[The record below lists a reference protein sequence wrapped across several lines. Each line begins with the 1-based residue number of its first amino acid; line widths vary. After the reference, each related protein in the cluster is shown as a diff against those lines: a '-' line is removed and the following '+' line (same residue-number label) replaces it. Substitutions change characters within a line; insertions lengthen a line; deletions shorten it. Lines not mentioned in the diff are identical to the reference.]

1 MTFYYAVENDM
12 EKQIFSMFRFFFLAT
27 ELVDEPV
34 LADQPLNEKGSNTEP
49 LTKEEKEDDDEEA
62 RPSVVQAP
70 SGQLTPGGLLSQAAH
85 LSSRATAEEL
95 GLCSAE
101 QLVRL
106 HDALGGVMRSVVL
119 ELQSRLCQ
127 ADG

>member
-1 MTFYYAVENDM
+1 MGKFIDLGVNVYAKN
-12 EKQIFSMFRFFFLAT
+12 KYFPQ

-34 LADQPLNEKGSNTEP
+34 LADQPLVEKGSNTEP
-49 LTKEEKEDDDEEA
+49 VTKEEEEEEDEEEEEA

-70 SGQLTPGGLLSQAAH
+70 SGQLAPGGLLSQAAH